1 MIITNFLNDYTLV
14 WDMSA
19 VKSIY
24 RNLLFLSSG
33 EIISKILQF
42 VLMVYA
48 ARILDQASFGKFSFA
63 ISLSFIAI
71 ITADLG
77 INHLLIREISRDKG
91 NANKYF
97 INAFVVKLIF
107 ALVTWAFIILL
118 LNGLNYPKDTRYVV
132 YLIWIFTI
140 ISTFT
145 DLFYSV
151 FRAFERMFYDSLIKT
166 LRMLILTSLGLYVLF
181 QGYGVIAFSFIF
193 IVVEALMVSIAFIIA
208 QKKFIKVKLDLSFKF
223 MKDIVKAAFP
233 IGMAFFFSSIYFYI
247 DSVMLS
253 KMKGDVEVAIYS
265 VAYNLALAILFIPAV
280 YTNAVYPVMSRY
292 YKTSKENLI
301 YLYKKSFKYLYI
313 IGLPISAGLYVLAG
327 RIIFFF
333 YGEPYK
339 SSVIA
344 LQIISWF
351 LFIKFLNY
359 LMAYALSSVDQQNS
373 RMIGQGLTAAFNV
386 VLNLILIPKMG
397 YIGAAVSTFF
407 TEIFLFILYY
417 WYTSKS
423 LHRFNFAPIL
433 IKPLIATGIM
443 VTFIIYAKL
452 RLFLIMPLAVLI
464 YFAVILLLR
473 TFEEEDYQIFRKIF
487 IKADIKEISK
497 TNSL

>member
-1 MIITNFLNDYTLV
+1 MINLRRWFINLMIITNFLNDYTLV

-253 KMKGDVEVAIYS
+253 KMKGDVEVAVYS

-280 YTNAVYPVMSRY
+280 
-292 YKTSKENLI
+292 
-301 YLYKKSFKYLYI
+301 
-313 IGLPISAGLYVLAG
+313 
-327 RIIFFF
+327 
-333 YGEPYK
+333 
-339 SSVIA
+339 
-344 LQIISWF
+344 
-351 LFIKFLNY
+351 
-359 LMAYALSSVDQQNS
+359 
-373 RMIGQGLTAAFNV
+373 
-386 VLNLILIPKMG
+386 
-397 YIGAAVSTFF
+397 
-407 TEIFLFILYY
+407 
-417 WYTSKS
+417 
-423 LHRFNFAPIL
+423 
-433 IKPLIATGIM
+433 
-443 VTFIIYAKL
+443 
-452 RLFLIMPLAVLI
+452 
-464 YFAVILLLR
+464 
-473 TFEEEDYQIFRKIF
+473 
-487 IKADIKEISK
+487 
-497 TNSL
+497 

>member
-253 KMKGDVEVAIYS
+253 KMKGDVEVAVYS

-280 YTNAVYPVMSRY
+280 
-292 YKTSKENLI
+292 
-301 YLYKKSFKYLYI
+301 
-313 IGLPISAGLYVLAG
+313 
-327 RIIFFF
+327 
-333 YGEPYK
+333 
-339 SSVIA
+339 
-344 LQIISWF
+344 
-351 LFIKFLNY
+351 
-359 LMAYALSSVDQQNS
+359 
-373 RMIGQGLTAAFNV
+373 
-386 VLNLILIPKMG
+386 
-397 YIGAAVSTFF
+397 
-407 TEIFLFILYY
+407 
-417 WYTSKS
+417 
-423 LHRFNFAPIL
+423 
-433 IKPLIATGIM
+433 
-443 VTFIIYAKL
+443 
-452 RLFLIMPLAVLI
+452 
-464 YFAVILLLR
+464 
-473 TFEEEDYQIFRKIF
+473 
-487 IKADIKEISK
+487 
-497 TNSL
+497 

>member
-1 MIITNFLNDYTLV
+1 
-14 WDMSA
+14 MST
-19 VKSIY
+19 VRSIY

-63 ISLSFIAI
+63 LSLSFIAI

-77 INHLLIREISRDKG
+77 INQLLIREIARDKG
-91 NANKYF
+91 NAGKYF
-97 INAFVVKLIF
+97 INAFVVKLVF
-107 ALVTWAFIILL
+107 ALITWVFIIFL
-118 LNGLNYPKDTRYVV
+118 LNALNYPKDTRYIV

-145 DLFYSV
+145 DLFYSI
-151 FRAFERMFYDSLIKT
+151 FRAFERMFYDSLIKI
-166 LRMLILTSLGLYVLF
+166 LRMSILASVGLYVLIN
-181 QGYGVIAFSFIF
+181 GYGILAFSFVF
-193 IVVEALMVSIAFIIA
+193 IVVEILMVSLACIIA
-208 QKKFIKVKLDLSFKF
+208 QKNFIKIRLDLSLRF
-223 MKDIVKAAFP
+223 MKNIVKTAFP
-233 IGMAFFFSSIYFYI
+233 LGMAFFFSSIYFYI
-247 DSVMLS
+247 DSIMLS